1 MQGRSGASSLGK
13 VGLGGGGGLRRKMLG
28 WVEERQRDGLW
39 HVQQHGRTWESGGN
53 NCGKESRIMGQWRAL
68 SITSLQKGIFEEKKV
83 GIFG

>member
-1 MQGRSGASSLGK
+1 MGPAVWGRLT
-13 VGLGGGGGLRRKMLG
+13 LGGGGLRRKMLG

-39 HVQQHGRTWESGGN
+39 HVQQHGRTGESSGN
-53 NCGKESRIMGQWRAL
+53 NCEKESRIMGQWRAL